1 MTSKRLG
8 FSQFYIVPV
17 LFITGL
23 ITLVLCIYF
32 FVQYQRV
39 SILLRSPNAALV
51 QEGDEI
57 MQIIRPAIHIAKDEK
72 PTIATVADTTK
83 LVGQPFFERA
93 ENGDKVLIFKTSNT
107 VVLYRP
113 SIKKIIAVSSIPKG
127 DQTTLPSTTQNN
139 SMPLRIAVLNGSR
152 VNGVAKKTAEAILKQ
167 VENVTIVEEETADKK
182 SYTKAQVVYTTPQAH
197 VVAAQIAELLSG
209 EITTKLPD
217 GEKGYNADIVVI
229 AIQ

>member
-1 MTSKRLG
+1 MK
-8 FSQFYIVPV
+8 
-17 LFITGL
+17 
-23 ITLVLCIYF
+23 
-32 FVQYQRV
+32 
-39 SILLRSPNAALV
+39 
-51 QEGDEI
+51 
-57 MQIIRPAIHIAKDEK
+57 IIRPAIHIAKDEK

-83 LVGQPFFERA
+83 LFGQPFFERA

-113 SIKKIIAVSSIPKG
+113 SIKKIIAVSSIPQG
-127 DQTTLPSTTQNN
+127 DQATLPSTTQNN

-152 VNGVAKKTAEAILKQ
+152 VNGVAKKTAEAIVQK